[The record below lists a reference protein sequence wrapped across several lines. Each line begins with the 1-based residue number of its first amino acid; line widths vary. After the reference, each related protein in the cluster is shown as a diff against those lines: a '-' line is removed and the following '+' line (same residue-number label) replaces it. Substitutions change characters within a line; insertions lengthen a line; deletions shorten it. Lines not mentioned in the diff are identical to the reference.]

1 MPRVSLMSEIS
12 LQDRYAPNSVCFGCG
27 PANSAGL
34 HIKSCVEGD
43 RVVADWR
50 SEPRFL
56 AFEGYLNGGIIG
68 VLFDCHSNWAAA
80 YFLMKS
86 RKLGAPPATVTA
98 RYSVALHK
106 PTPIDRVLHVESR
119 ITRHWGNRVAV
130 RTTLQADGVV
140 TATFKGTFVAVREG
154 HPAFERWM

>member
-1 MPRVSLMSEIS
+1 MPEIS

-34 HIKSCVEGD
+34 HIKSVVEGD
-43 RVVADWR
+43 KVVSNWR
-50 SEPRFL
+50 PDPRFL

-80 YFLMKS
+80 YFLMKA
-86 RKLGAPPATVTA
+86 RKLGRPPATVTA
-98 RYSVALHK
+98 LYSVQLHK
-106 PTPIDRVLHVESR
+106 PTPIDRVLHLESTP
-119 ITRHWGNRVAV
+119 TRHWKNRVSV
-130 RTTLQADGVV
+130 RTTLQAEGVE
-140 TATFKGTFVAVREG
+140 TATFRGTFVVVREG